1 MKKSI
6 ALIALIL
13 SSGATFSQST
23 YEIKTA
29 GQNYTL
35 AQVQT
40 AIESANF
47 CGYYYSDE
55 RHLLL
60 FDDGTEVELKS
71 NDELLIEGVTLGNT
85 CVTAD
90 RKENPVVWAIAANG
104 TILRGGTSTN
114 KENRLK

>member
-1 MKKSI
+1 MKKAI
-6 ALIALIL
+6 TIITLIL
-13 SSGATFSQST
+13 SAGTTFAQST
-23 YEIKTA
+23 YEVTAA

-35 AQVQT
+35 AQIQA
-40 AIESANF
+40 AIESADF

-71 NDELLIEGVTLGNT
+71 NDELLIEGVTLANA

-90 RKENPVVWAIAANG
+90 RKENPVVWAIGANG
-104 TILRGGTSTN
+104 TISRGATSGN

>member
-1 MKKSI
+1 MKRSI

-23 YEIKTA
+23 YEVTTA

-35 AQVQT
+35 SQVQI

-47 CGYYYSDE
+47 CGYFYSDE

-71 NDELLIEGVTLGNT
+71 NDELLIEGVALDST
-85 CVTAD
+85 CLTAD
-90 RKENPVVWAIAANG
+90 KKENPVVWGIASNG

-114 KENRLK
+114 KEGRLK